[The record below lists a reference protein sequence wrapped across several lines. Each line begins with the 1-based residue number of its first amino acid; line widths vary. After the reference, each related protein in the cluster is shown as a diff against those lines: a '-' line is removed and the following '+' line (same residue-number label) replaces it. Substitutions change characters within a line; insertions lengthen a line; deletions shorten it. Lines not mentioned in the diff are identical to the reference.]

1 MAPRRY
7 SAACNE
13 QGTLLLVRSPT
24 AFAGLSPRLS
34 IVSKLTGVSAAGSGW
49 SASGGSSPDTARS
62 PDQRAALFF
71 KLRSSTLA
79 VHLDSS
85 TDALFRAPVLALL
98 AADDVLLRVTIKIG
112 PRRGRADTA
121 TATDAGSTV
130 ERLMKGNVVTL
141 EAEDDEDYTRWRN
154 AFGTAAGTSFPM
166 HYKRGRCIGRGH
178 FSNVYLAT
186 DKLTGERFAVK
197 VIKGDHKRPDKTR
210 KYVRRE
216 VKVLSI
222 TDHEN
227 LVSAY
232 DFFSYAGKPH
242 LVLEYVPNGS
252 LMELVSRKG
261 RLSENE
267 AKPIMAGILRG
278 VAYLHSLGIVHRDI
292 KPDNVLMASMIQP
305 KISDFGLSIFVN
317 GDETVT
323 SVVGTPL
330 YVSPEA
336 CSGVPYGRPSDVW
349 SCGVLLYYMLS
360 GERPFRGDTRS
371 ELKRAIV
378 QGSYEFPD
386 KTFRFVGRKAK
397 HLIAC
402 LLTKNRTLRFT
413 AEQAVEHDW
422 FTGSP

>member
-1 MAPRRY
+1 
-7 SAACNE
+7 
-13 QGTLLLVRSPT
+13 LLVVRSPT
-24 AFAGLSPRLS
+24 LYAGLSPRLS
-34 IVSKLTGVSAAGSGW
+34 IVSKLTGASAAGSGW
-49 SASGGSSPDTARS
+49 SASGGSSPDAAHGT
-62 PDQRAALFF
+62 DVRATTLFF

-79 VHLDSS
+79 VHVHPS
-85 TDALFRAPVLALL
+85 TEALFRAPVLALL
-98 AADDVLLRVTIKIG
+98 AAEDLLRRVTIKIG
-112 PRRGRADTA
+112 PRRRRSDT
-121 TATDAGSTV
+121 TTTPDAGSAI
-130 ERLMKGNVVTL
+130 ERLLKGNIVTL
-141 EAEDDEDYTRWRN
+141 EAEDEKDYTRWST
-154 AFGTAAGTSFPM
+154 AFATAAGTSFSM

-186 DKLTGERFAVK
+186 DKFTDERFAVK
-197 VIKGDHKRPDKTR
+197 VIKADHKRPDKTR

-232 DFFSYAGKPH
+232 DFFSHAGKPH
-242 LVLEYVPNGS
+242 IILEYVPNGS
-252 LMELVSRKG
+252 LMELVSKKG
-261 RLSENE
+261 RLSENQ
-267 AKPIMAGILRG
+267 ARPIMAGILRG

-292 KPDNVLMASMIQP
+292 KPDNVLMASMTEP
-305 KISDFGLSIFVN
+305 KISDFGLSIFVS
-317 GDETVT
+317 GDAPLVT
-323 SVVGTPL
+323 SIVGTPL

-336 CSGVPYGRPSDVW
+336 CSGVPYGLPSDVW

-378 QGSYEFPD
+378 QGSYDFPEN
-386 KTFRFVGRKAK
+386 TFRFVGRKAK

-402 LLTKNRTLRFT
+402 LLTKNQTLRFT
-413 AEQAVEHDW
+413 AEQARQHDW